1 MSNKQSLPLPN
12 VSIYNDDAKAL
23 PTPPLLTPSDSELS
37 QWLQEMGRQEAAEL
51 ARPIQL
57 LGNFKPIQLLVRLK
71 EHALECNGRAA
82 LACIDR
88 KNATTVLIWDSEAD
102 ASLNTLVNLKMAGG
116 WPLGYLTFP
125 AEGGAHAYPEPCD
138 EEELYSLLLNS
149 FARGY
154 ADHPQWI
161 AADEMLRVTSL
172 DEYSAWSDKHG
183 EILVDPIFIPDSAC
197 TENGQTGEAI

>member
-1 MSNKQSLPLPN
+1 L
-12 VSIYNDDAKAL
+12 
-23 PTPPLLTPSDSELS
+23 PLLTPEDFQLTD
-37 QWLQEMGRQEAAEL
+37 LLRQLGKTDAAEL
-51 ARPIQL
+51 ARPIKL
-57 LGNFKPIQLLVRLK
+57 LGNFKPIRMLEQLK
-71 EHALECNGRAA
+71 AHARECNGRAA
-82 LACIDR
+82 LVCID
-88 KNATTVLIWDSEAD
+88 KEKTTTSFIWDSDAG
-102 ASLNTLVNLKMAGG
+102 ASLNRLVNLKMAGG

-125 AEGGAHAYPEPCD
+125 ADGEVCAHPERCD

-183 EILVDPIFIPDSAC
+183 GILVDPIFIPDSAC